1 MKNKKLLAAV
11 LATMIVVTAVLFV
24 ACNNTDDMSKNI
36 YEGNYTTLADE
47 KAVAQLQT
55 DVQKLATD
63 NTTTDRPRLP
73 HGSSCKGHDANAG
86 RKSQR

>member
-47 KAVAQLQT
+47 KAVA
-55 DVQKLATD
+55 
-63 NTTTDRPRLP
+63 
-73 HGSSCKGHDANAG
+73 
-86 RKSQR
+86 

>member
-1 MKNKKLLAAV
+1 MKSKKLLAAV

-47 KAVAQLQT
+47 KAVAQFRPTYKNLQP
-55 DVQKLATD
+55 
-63 NTTTDRPRLP
+63 TTQPLTAKQPL
-73 HGSSCKGHDANAG
+73 SVTAW
-86 RKSQR
+86 Q